1 MGAGSNHDMDARH
14 RQYTVKYALN
24 TAEGVGRLL
33 RDMHRLRSARFER
46 GDYAASDILLDLDT
60 AIQRA
65 NLTVRQRQAVYYCY
79 EEDMRQVDAAKAM
92 GCAQKNVSEAAD
104 RAVEAIAAVYN
115 GWNYGEIEVIYTEN
129 NESNENIN
137 EGKDDE

>member
-1 MGAGSNHDMDARH
+1 MGTCAVDIEKGSRE
-14 RQYTVKYALN
+14 YTVKYALN
-24 TAEGVGRLL
+24 TADGVKRLL
-33 RDMHRLRSARFER
+33 TDMHRLREARFCR

-65 NLTVRQRQAVYYCY
+65 NLTVRQRQALYYVY

-104 RAVEAIAAVYN
+104 RALEAIATVYSDW
-115 GWNYGEIEVIYTEN
+115 GYGEITAIYTE
-129 NESNENIN
+129 EIENTDE
-137 EGKDDE
+137 EGDE